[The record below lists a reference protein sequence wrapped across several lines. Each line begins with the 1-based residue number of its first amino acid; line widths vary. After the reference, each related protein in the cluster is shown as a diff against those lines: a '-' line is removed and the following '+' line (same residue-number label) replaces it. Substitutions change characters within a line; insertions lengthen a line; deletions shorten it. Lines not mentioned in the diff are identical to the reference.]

1 MIMKNE
7 VKTTKEK
14 ITIDATGKV
23 LGRLAAEV
31 ALILQGKKSVDYA
44 PNKEPNNVVVV
55 LNANKMKITG
65 KKLENETYF
74 KHTGYLGNDKHI
86 PMGKIFEKNPG
97 QLLKFA
103 VNGMLPKNRLRD
115 RHLKRLKFE

>member
-1 MIMKNE
+1 MTN
-7 VKTTKEK
+7 VKT
-14 ITIDATGKV
+14 IRIDATGKV

-31 ALILQGKKSVDYA
+31 ALILQGKKDVDYA
-44 PNKEPNNVVVV
+44 PNKEPSNVVIVSNMDKIKV
-55 LNANKMKITG
+55 TGNKM
-65 KKLENETYF
+65 EDETYF
-74 KHTGYLGNDKHI
+74 KHTGYLGNDKHT
-86 PMGKIFEKNPG
+86 PMNVIFKKNPG

>member
-1 MIMKNE
+1 MTNE
-7 VKTTKEK
+7 VQTTKEK
-14 ITIDATGKV
+14 FTIDATGKV

-31 ALILQGKKSVDYA
+31 ALILQGKKSTDYA
-44 PNKEPNNVVVV
+44 PNKIPNNVVII
-55 LNANKMKITG
+55 LNADKMKITG
-65 KKLENETYF
+65 HKLEDETYF
-74 KHTGYLGNDKHI
+74 RHTGYLGNDKHT
-86 PMGKIFEKNPG
+86 PMGVIFKKNPG